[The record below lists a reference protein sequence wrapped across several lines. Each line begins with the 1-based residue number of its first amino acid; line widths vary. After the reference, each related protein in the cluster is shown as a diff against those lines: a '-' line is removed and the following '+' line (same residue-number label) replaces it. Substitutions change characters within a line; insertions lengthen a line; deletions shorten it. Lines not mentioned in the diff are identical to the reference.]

1 MKSFLRSIWS
11 SATGKRGISF
21 YFSLACLVCMTIS
34 LILYNTTGVTTFT
47 PELSGK
53 VLALM
58 YACIIVS
65 ALVCV
70 FEIKIA
76 KYALYML
83 CLAAWLEHLLSESFF
98 ISNVFVG
105 IDGNSFS
112 AEFICAVVFGL
123 LGWATALV
131 SAILQK
137 DGAGNDAERPV
148 PATANAED

>member
-11 SATGKRGISF
+11 SATGKSGISF

-83 CLAAWLEHLLSESFF
+83 CLAAWLEHLLSESFLDRK
-98 ISNVFVG
+98 S
-105 IDGNSFS
+105 
-112 AEFICAVVFGL
+112 VV
-123 LGWATALV
+123 
-131 SAILQK
+131 
-137 DGAGNDAERPV
+137 
-148 PATANAED
+148 